1 MTMDPYRNQLTDTR
15 MERVL
20 LAMEKLRELDDEMPA
35 QLLSTL
41 FYVASHKDCH
51 KQALEEDLNF
61 STASGSRNTDWL
73 TAEHRIK
80 NRRGLGLIVKEKD
93 PSNRRRIQLR
103 LTVKGQVFIDQLKS
117 ILYD

>member
-1 MTMDPYRNQLTDTR
+1 MDPYRNLQTDDDAGKI
-15 MERVL
+15 
-20 LAMEKLRELDDEMPA
+20 LAAVEKLRELDNEMPA

-80 NRRGLGLIVKEKD
+80 NRRGLGLITKTVD
-93 PSNRRRIQLR
+93 PSNRRRLQLA
-103 LTVKGQVFIDQLKS
+103 LTPKGQVLVDQLKS